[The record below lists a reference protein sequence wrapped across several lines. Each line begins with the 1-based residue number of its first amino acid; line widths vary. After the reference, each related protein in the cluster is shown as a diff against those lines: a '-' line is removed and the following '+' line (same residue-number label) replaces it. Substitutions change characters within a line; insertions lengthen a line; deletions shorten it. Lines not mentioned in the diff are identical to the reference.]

1 MTKLK
6 KHTLKPNLQGFGNLE
21 GLKLILILLL
31 FSVFSCTSEADKT
44 VERQAII
51 DSTIVSFQK
60 KLFSA
65 QIDSIFAEKKF
76 NGNISISQNGEILY
90 QKENGFANFKQKSK
104 LDSNTVFAIA
114 SVSKQFTASLI
125 LLQQE
130 KGKLNVTDFASQYLA
145 DFQKPKFDKITIH
158 QLLNHT
164 SGLNDFGENLQF
176 ESGTNYSYSNKGY
189 HYLSE
194 IVAKVSGKSF
204 DENVME
210 LFQKAEMKHSFT
222 ASNFD
227 GKNFGSANIGSI
239 ANAQLVENM
248 PKRLAEKSI
257 GTAAGGL
264 LSTIS
269 DLHKWNNALY
279 SGKIL
284 NEESLL
290 QFKKNYVT
298 REHYILGNVGYGYGI
313 MMNQGKPESYF
324 HTGYVK
330 GAPSLLIY
338 YPKNNTSVVIL
349 SNFANESLGKEAIFA
364 PHKMVKEA
372 TDLVEN
378 AVVELKSEMM
388 KPTKN

>member
-1 MTKLK
+1 MQKQL
-6 KHTLKPNLQGFGNLE
+6 L
-21 GLKLILILLL
+21 LILLCL
-31 FSVFSCTSEADKT
+31 SVCSCKSEADKT
-44 VERQAII
+44 EERQAII

-65 QIDSIFAEKKF
+65 QIDSIFSEKKF

-90 QKENGFANFKQKSK
+90 QKENGFADFKQKSK
-104 LDSNTVFAIA
+104 LDSATVFAIA

-125 LLQQE
+125 LLKQE
-130 KGKLNVTDFASQYLA
+130 EGKLNVNDLASKYLA

-158 QLLNHT
+158 QLLTHT

-176 ESGTNYSYSNKGY
+176 ESGSNHSYSNKGY
-189 HYLSE
+189 NYLGE

-204 DENVME
+204 DEHVME
-210 LFQKAEMKHSFT
+210 LFQKAEMKNSFT
-222 ASNFD
+222 ASNFN

-239 ANAQLVENM
+239 TNAQLVENM
-248 PKRLAEKSI
+248 PKRLAEKTI

-269 DLHKWNNALY
+269 DLHKWNHALY

-298 REHYILGNVGYGYGI
+298 REHYILENVGYGYGI

-330 GAPSLLIY
+330 GAPSLLIF
-338 YPKNNTSVVIL
+338 YPKTNTSVVIL
-349 SNFANESLGKEAIFA
+349 SNFANESLGKESIFA
-364 PHKMVKEA
+364 PHKRVKEA

-378 AVVELKSEMM
+378 AVVELKSEIM